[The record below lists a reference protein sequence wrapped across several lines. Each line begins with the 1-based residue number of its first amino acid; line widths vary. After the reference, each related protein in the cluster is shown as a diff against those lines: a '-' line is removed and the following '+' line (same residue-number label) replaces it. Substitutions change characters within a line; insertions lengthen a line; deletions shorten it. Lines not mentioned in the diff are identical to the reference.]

1 MCESKELVFFL
12 ECLLRKTSK
21 YTQLKEALMGL
32 DLGPYGVSSATSY
45 EMLCRF
51 VMMYWDKKMTGGPTI
66 ELEKCVKMALLP
78 VPRCKNVED
87 LAREDFS
94 YFFAANLSAS
104 GRKDA
109 ILAVSGTPLKVVI

>member
-1 MCESKELVFFL
+1 MCASKELVYAI
-12 ECLLRKTSK
+12 ECLLETPKYSK
-21 YTQLKEALMGL
+21 LREELAGL
-32 DLGPYGVSSATSY
+32 DLGPYGVSSASSV
-45 EMLCRF
+45 EMLRRF
-51 VMMYWDKKMTGGPTI
+51 VMMYWDKKASGGPTI

-109 ILAVSGTPLKVVI
+109 ILAVSGTPLSVVV

>member
-1 MCESKELVFFL
+1 MCVPGKLVYDI
-12 ECLLRKTSK
+12 ECLLREIPK
-21 YTQLKEALMGL
+21 YSQLKKALAGL
-32 DLGPYGVSSATSY
+32 DLGPYGVSSATSV
-45 EMLCRF
+45 EMLRRF

>member
-1 MCESKELVFFL
+1 MCASKELVCFL
-12 ECLLRKTSK
+12 ECLLREIPNYS
-21 YTQLKEALMGL
+21 QLKEALVGL
-32 DLGPYGVSSATSY
+32 DLGPYGVSSATSH

-51 VMMYWDKKMTGGPTI
+51 VMMYWDKKVSGGPTV

-104 GRKDA
+104 GRQDA
-109 ILAVSGTPLKVVI
+109 ILAVSGTPLSVVV